1 MNSIETQLREAMG
14 GIPPIA
20 RPIHVSVTERI
31 LRRLLLA
38 ILLIAMVGTGAELI
52 LLEHTE
58 TIWQLIPLGLLA
70 SGIIGALAVATRP
83 GRPAIRVFQ
92 VLMALFIAAGLTG
105 LFLHYKGNVEF
116 ELEMYPEMTGA
127 ELFSN
132 TMTGATPV
140 LAPGTM
146 LVFGFVG
153 LASTYRHPRIIARSA
168 VED

>member
-116 ELEMYPEMTGA
+116 ELEMYPTMKGVD
-127 ELFSN
+127 LFRES
-132 TMTGATPV
+132 MMGATPA
-140 LAPGTM
+140 LAPGAM
-146 LVFGFVG
+146 IWLGLLG
-153 LASTYRHPRIIARSA
+153 LAFTFRHPQLRSEAR
-168 VED
+168 